1 MSDSGSSSS
10 SSSSPS
16 SSSSSS
22 SSSLA
27 VGVSP
32 PTTPLYQPIAP
43 VNSDFTGETSMD
55 PGRINL
61 TTYTNELRT
70 NLFKAA
76 DLFKDDKLGGDYT
89 KRDEFI
95 RAFYTHQNRILGVV
109 SSVSSSSSP
118 YGQYLDF
125 RSLVKDHNQHWNDL
139 WHGIKRS
146 KAESA
151 NADST
156 SNQMELLNGPYNP
169 RSRWDVACSG
179 HTVLQN
185 RGLFHRGER
194 GVRQKQKTKKAYC
207 NCGVTLEINTKRK
220 YNSKSGFATEP
231 LGDPA
236 FAINSPQAAADI
248 KNPVR
253 SRPNNQQFDNYQLNL
268 TQDDRD
274 LNFFNNLQASVNAT
288 TRSVLREQVG
298 DRNTDGNHNY
308 NTNKDVLRS
317 LGNRAE
323 GGFCWYSE
331 RLRSGGEIGGG
342 SGGSSSGETKSSGG
356 TGGSDPEKRLVN
368 EKILRGDQAFLWEK
382 NDHKNWMEN
391 YCWLCS
397 QPLWINADCM
407 GSPQSEHKMACYLMA
422 LTANG
427 LSKTKKKQAYASQT
441 KVGRKG
447 AYELDQSTDNIHL
460 FKHKILIRA
469 EGMAWSHPWCNNHK
483 SQTQFI
489 SLRKKINDDGTYTF
503 LYVIEFPTIQDW
515 SLDLFKKSRFRSRI
529 GHLKS
534 IGDFEAAKQVLR
546 DNPQLWHTNN
556 APSLANI
563 NAELGKH
570 PMSAYHMA
578 KDSPGIDGDLIAME
592 SNVNFFWSNP
602 NREIAV
608 QNIITRLIP
617 LVCLLNQAS
626 DIEPEAFR
634 YYSNLLGSLGTG
646 GDGQQYW
653 RSWSTKLAPHGM
665 TGMGKQT
672 DATKSAKNPEHKNHT
687 SIANRIRQNCI
698 RWRDNAGTINTPS
711 FVSTAADADTP
722 DQLGDAVKDVL
733 DCINPPQPDGG
744 EGIWLTNDGAATAIR
759 KLIGVDEGVLKQAQK
774 YQYHPSDTSMEYT
787 PPLDGIEEV
796 EEEEE
801 EEEGSEGGGT
811 KKKRRRKRR
820 TRRKRKYHKKTRKRI
835 TKKRRKKTKRRRKK
849 KKKTR
854 RR

>member
-10 SSSSPS
+10 SSSSLAVAILSSPS
-16 SSSSSS
+16 S
-22 SSSLA
+22 
-27 VGVSP
+27 
-32 PTTPLYQPIAP
+32 PTTTTTTAGFTTPGNSITPI
-43 VNSDFTGETSMD
+43 NTDFSGQTKAD
-55 PGRINL
+55 PSTKNL

-70 NLFKAA
+70 KLFSAA
-76 DLFKDDKLGGDYT
+76 DLFGDNKLGGDYT
-89 KRDEFI
+89 VRGEFI
-95 RAFYTHQNRILGVV
+95 KEFYDRQNSFLGGGGGGG
-109 SSVSSSSSP
+109 SSP
-118 YGQYLDF
+118 YGSYLNF
-125 RSLVKDHNQHWNDL
+125 RPLVKDHNQHWNVL
-139 WHGIKRS
+139 WNHIKRS
-146 KAESA
+146 KAEPA

-179 HTVLQN
+179 HTVLPPMR
-185 RGLFHRGER
+185 RGSGI
-194 GVRQKQKTKKAYC
+194 RQRLATKKAYC
-207 NCGVTLEINTKRK
+207 NCGDRLEITQKRK
-220 YNSKSGFATEP
+220 YNSKSGFAAPEN
-231 LGDPA
+231 LSHPA

-248 KNPVR
+248 KNSVSSR
-253 SRPNNQQFDNYQLNL
+253 SHNDPFKNYQLDL

-274 LNFFNNLQASVNAT
+274 LNFFNNLKASVNAT

-342 SGGSSSGETKSSGG
+342 SGGSSGETKSSGG
-356 TGGSDPEKRLVN
+356 TGGSDPEKRLLN

-397 QPLWINADCM
+397 HPLWINADCT

-427 LSKTKKKQAYASQT
+427 LSKTKKKQGKTEAYASQDR
-441 KVGRKG
+441 VGRRG
-447 AYELDQSTDNIHL
+447 SEELDQSKDNIHL

-489 SLRKKINDDGTYTF
+489 SLRKKRNVDGTYTF
-503 LYVIEFPTIQDW
+503 LYVIEFHAIRTW
-515 SLDLFKKSRFRSRI
+515 SLDLFEKSRFRSRI
-529 GHLKS
+529 GYLKS
-534 IGDFEAAKQVLR
+534 IGNFDGAEEVLK
-546 DNPQLWHTNN
+546 NNTLLWHTNN
-556 APSLANI
+556 APLSKANI
-563 NAELGKH
+563 NKELGKH

-578 KDSPGIDGDLIAME
+578 KDSPGIDSDLSAME
-592 SNVNFFWSNP
+592 SNANFFWSEP
-602 NREIAV
+602 NRQRAE

-646 GDGQQYW
+646 DGQQYW
-653 RSWSTKLAPHGM
+653 RSWSTKLAPHEM
-665 TGMGKQT
+665 TEKGEQT
-672 DATKSAKNPEHKNHT
+672 SESHSAKIPEPKNQT
-687 SIANRIRQNCI
+687 SIANRIRQNCK
-698 RWRDNAGTINTPS
+698 RWNDYAPHHTPNFVKQAANATQS
-711 FVSTAADADTP
+711 
-722 DQLGDAVKDVL
+722 QLGAAVNNVL
-733 DCINPPQPDGG
+733 DCINPPQGDSSCGG
-744 EGIWLTNDGAATAIR
+744 GGIWLNNIAAIR
-759 KLIGVDEGVLKQAQK
+759 GLVDVDDSVLTQAQL
-774 YQYHPSDTSMEYT
+774 HRPSDTSMEYT
-787 PPLDGIEEV
+787 SSLDGIEEG
-796 EEEEE
+796 EE

-835 TKKRRKKTKRRRKK
+835 TKKRRKKTKRRRKRR
-849 KKKTR
+849 KKTR
-854 RR
+854 RRR